1 MCIIINIAETWMKVK
16 GFILTLWFLFN
27 YIFWWTSIL
36 DEWNGSL
43 ETSSSKSDARTETL
57 ANSIKHLGNC
67 PVINVQVTR
76 LPVNMVSH
84 SRPILTMWKGFWAL
98 YRVMGWVHC
107 CWTYSS
113 KWSCR
118 LLPTPE
124 RGGRQ
129 SGLTVSTEEMIV
141 WSHTSISWKTF

>member
-1 MCIIINIAETWMKVK
+1 MCIIINIAEIWMKVK

-27 YIFWWTSIL
+27 YIFWWTSML

-57 ANSIKHLGNC
+57 ANSIKHLGDC
-67 PVINVQVTR
+67 PVINVHVTW

-124 RGGRQ
+124 REGRQ